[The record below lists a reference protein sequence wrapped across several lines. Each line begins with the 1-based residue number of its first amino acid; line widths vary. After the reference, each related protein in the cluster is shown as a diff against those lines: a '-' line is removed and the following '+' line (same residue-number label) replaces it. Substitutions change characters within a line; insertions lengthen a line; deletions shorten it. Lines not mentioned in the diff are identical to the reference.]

1 LLAMDSD
8 RLPLRKRKDVLHGAV
23 RAVPLRQSVEQPW
36 GTWEDGTKAAT
47 EEGAVELIQVA
58 ALGTLSLGWVAGVV
72 VAARQPHVQDA
83 SHSAWKPL
91 LGRWRLQT

>member
-1 LLAMDSD
+1 VSSLFVAIAALLQPS
-8 RLPLRKRKDVLHGAV
+8 RGA
-23 RAVPLRQSVEQPW
+23 
-36 GTWEDGTKAAT
+36 WEDGTKAAK

-83 SHSAWKPL
+83 SDPAWKPL

>member
-1 LLAMDSD
+1 MSSLFVAIAALLQAS
-8 RLPLRKRKDVLHGAV
+8 R
-23 RAVPLRQSVEQPW
+23 

-72 VAARQPHVQDA
+72 VVARQQHVQDA
-83 SHSAWKPL
+83 SHPAWKPL
-91 LGRWRLQT
+91 LGRWWLQT

>member
-1 LLAMDSD
+1 
-8 RLPLRKRKDVLHGAV
+8 
-23 RAVPLRQSVEQPW
+23 
-36 GTWEDGTKAAT
+36 
-47 EEGAVELIQVA
+47 VELIQVA

>member
-1 LLAMDSD
+1 MSSRLLLLLRFCD
-8 RLPLRKRKDVLHGAV
+8 RAGA
-23 RAVPLRQSVEQPW
+23 W
-36 GTWEDGTKAAT
+36 GGTKAAK

>member
-1 LLAMDSD
+1 
-8 RLPLRKRKDVLHGAV
+8 
-23 RAVPLRQSVEQPW
+23 VEF
-36 GTWEDGTKAAT
+36 
-47 EEGAVELIQVA
+47 IQVA

-83 SHSAWKPL
+83 SRSAWKPL

>member
-1 LLAMDSD
+1 MFVAIAALLRPS
-8 RLPLRKRKDVLHGAV
+8 RGA
-23 RAVPLRQSVEQPW
+23 W
-36 GTWEDGTKAAT
+36 GGTKAAK

-83 SHSAWKPL
+83 
-91 LGRWRLQT
+91 